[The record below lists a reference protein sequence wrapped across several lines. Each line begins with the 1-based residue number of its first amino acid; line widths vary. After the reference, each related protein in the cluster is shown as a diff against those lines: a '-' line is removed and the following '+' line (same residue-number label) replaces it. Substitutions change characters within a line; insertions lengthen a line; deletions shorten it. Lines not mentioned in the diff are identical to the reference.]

1 MARRDRLRALVLAV
15 ASLAAAPHL
24 AADEFYKGR
33 QISVICGFAPGGG
46 YDAYARLLARHIGR
60 QIPGAPSVVVQT
72 MEGAGTV
79 RASNYVYVNAPKD
92 GTVIAAVNQ
101 NMPMYQ
107 MLGGRAAQ
115 FKAAQL
121 RFIGSLIVS
130 NGTVYTWHTSPT
142 RTIEDAKR
150 RETLLGGTGTN
161 SDSHIYPTFIN
172 NVLGTRFKI
181 INGYAGGTRDLN
193 IAMERGEIEGRG
205 GGSYAGVVASS
216 ADWVAQGKV
225 RFIVQIGSPPEPELP
240 AVPLLIDLVKP
251 EDRPAVEVITLPTV
265 LGYTY
270 WLAPEVP
277 EARIAL
283 LRQAFDA
290 MVRDEQ
296 FLAEAEKSKILIR
309 PQTGAALEAQVKRAA
324 GLPQAQLERTARLLE
339 WKD

>member
-1 MARRDRLRALVLAV
+1 MARADRLRAIVLAIMSI
-15 ASLAAAPHL
+15 ATAPAH
-24 AADEFYKGR
+24 AADDFYKGR
-33 QISVICGFAPGGG
+33 QISVICGFSPGGG

-60 QIPGAPSVVVQT
+60 HIPGAPSVVVQT

-142 RTIEDAKR
+142 RTLEDAKR

-161 SDSHIYPTFIN
+161 SDSHIFPTFIN

-181 INGYAGGTRDLN
+181 INGYAGGTRDIN

-205 GGSYAGVVASS
+205 GGSYAGVVASA
-216 ADWVAQGKV
+216 ADWVAQGKI
-225 RFIVQIGSPPEPELP
+225 RFLVQIGNAPEPELP
-240 AVPLLIDLVKP
+240 AVPLLIDLVQP
-251 EDRPAVEVITLPTV
+251 QDRPSVEVITLPTV

-277 EARIAL
+277 DARIAL

-290 MVRDEQ
+290 MVKDEQ

-309 PQTGAALEAQVKRAA
+309 PQNGAALEAMVKRSA
-324 GLPQAQLERTARLLE
+324 GLPQGQLERTARLLE